1 MEFLLI
7 WVLTGNFLD
16 SGLRF
21 DEAGSCYASAQNSG
35 MELRDLGMPVPKFI
49 CIPVAEDKELRLLI
63 PDTQRSNFP
72 FN

>member
-1 MEFLLI
+1 MI

-16 SGLRF
+16 YGLKF

-35 MELRDLGMPVPKFI
+35 MELRDLGMAVPKFI

-63 PDTQRSNFP
+63 PVTPRTNFP